1 MATSRT
7 PFHYGW
13 IIVLC
18 GALTLF
24 ACLGLARFAYG
35 MLLPAMR
42 ASLDFGYDRMGFIST
57 GNFVGYLAAVAL
69 APGVIRRWGPRW
81 TAVGGLLL
89 VAGSLLGISRSS
101 NFVPLLLL
109 YGLTGLGGGFANI
122 PIMVLV
128 SHWFRRERRG
138 RAAGLMILGSGAAIV
153 LSGLLIPVLNQRL
166 GPEGWRTG
174 WLLIGLVALGITILA
189 AALLRNDPA
198 ELGLEPLGSRVPLP
212 AQALEAHPPIG
223 GGSILARLGLVYFL
237 FGLTYMVFGT
247 FIVATM
253 VAELGYAEVK
263 AGQFWAWIG
272 LFSMASAVGFGILS
286 DRIGR
291 KGGLMVAFA
300 LQSAAFFCAG
310 AQLGSWGLLLAVVLF
325 GLSLFA
331 IPSIMAAAVG
341 DYLGLAQAASGF
353 SFITLC
359 FAVGQIFGPGGAG
372 MLAEA
377 SGSFSG
383 AYLASG
389 VLAAL
394 AVLLA
399 SRLPPPRS
407 ASST

>member
-1 MATSRT
+1 MAPSRP
-7 PFHYGW
+7 PFHYAW

-42 ASLDFGYDRMGFIST
+42 VSLDFGYDRMGFIST
-57 GNFVGYLAAVAL
+57 ANFVGYLAAVAL
-69 APGVIRRWGPRW
+69 APLAIRRLRARA
-81 TAVGGLLL
+81 TVIGGLLL
-89 VAGSLLGISRSS
+89 VAGSLLAISRSHS
-101 NFVPLLLL
+101 FPAFLLL

-122 PIMVLV
+122 PMMVLV
-128 SHWFRRERRG
+128 SHWFRRECRG
-138 RAAGLMILGSGAAIV
+138 RAAGLMILGNGAAIV
-153 LSGLLIPVLNQRL
+153 FSGLLIPALNQQL
-166 GPEGWRTG
+166 GAEGWRSG
-174 WLLIGLVALGITILA
+174 WLLLGLITLGVTLVVAL
-189 AALLRNDPA
+189 LLRNDPA
-198 ELGLEPLGSRVPLP
+198 QLGLEPLGSRVPLA
-212 AQALEAHPPIG
+212 AQELGTPPPKG
-223 GGSILARLGLVYFL
+223 GGNILLRLGLIYFF

-253 VAELGYAEVK
+253 VAEYGFDEAR

-272 LFSMASAVGFGILS
+272 LFSMASAVGFGALS

-291 KGGLMVAFA
+291 KGGLMVAYA
-300 LQSAAFFCAG
+300 LQASAFLSAG
-310 AQLGSWGLLLAVVLF
+310 SGLGNWSLLLAVALY

-353 SFITLC
+353 SIITLC
-359 FAVGQIFGPGGAG
+359 FAGGQILGPGGAG
-372 MLAEA
+372 IMAEA
-377 SGSFSG
+377 SGSFAG

-389 VLAAL
+389 ALAAV

-399 SRLPPPRS
+399 SRLPRPRS
-407 ASST
+407 AG

>member
-1 MATSRT
+1 MVPSRP
-7 PFHYGW
+7 PFHYAW

-57 GNFVGYLAAVAL
+57 ANFVGYLAAVAL
-69 APGVIRRWGPRW
+69 APLAIRRLRARA
-81 TAVGGLLL
+81 TVIGGLLL
-89 VAGSLLGISRSS
+89 VAGSLLAISRSDS
-101 NFVPLLLL
+101 FVPLLLL

-122 PIMVLV
+122 PMMVLV

-138 RAAGLMILGSGAAIV
+138 RAAGLMLLGNGAAIAF
-153 LSGLLIPVLNQRL
+153 SGLLVPALNQQL
-166 GPEGWRTG
+166 GAEGWRSG
-174 WLLIGLVALGITILA
+174 WLLLGLITLGVALVVAL
-189 AALLRNDPA
+189 LLRNDPA
-198 ELGLEPLGSRVPLP
+198 QLGLEPLGSRVPLAAP
-212 AQALEAHPPIG
+212 ELGTPPPKG
-223 GGSILARLGLVYFL
+223 GGHILLRLGLIYFF

-253 VAELGYAEVK
+253 VAEYGFDEAR

-272 LFSMASAVGFGILS
+272 LFSMVSAVGFGALS

-291 KGGLMVAFA
+291 KGGLMVAYA
-300 LQSAAFFCAG
+300 LQASAFLSAG
-310 AQLGSWGLLLAVVLF
+310 SGLGNWSLLLAVALY

-353 SFITLC
+353 SIITLC
-359 FAVGQIFGPGGAG
+359 FACGQILGPGGAG
-372 MLAEA
+372 IMAEA
-377 SGSFSG
+377 SGSFAG

-389 VLAAL
+389 ALAAV

-399 SRLPPPRS
+399 SRLPRPRS
-407 ASST
+407 AG

>member
-1 MATSRT
+1 MSTSRP
-7 PFHYGW
+7 PFHYAW

-57 GNFVGYLAAVAL
+57 ANFVGYLAAVAL
-69 APGVIRRWGPRW
+69 APLAIRRLLPRR
-81 TAVGGLLL
+81 TVIGGLLL
-89 VAGSLLGISRSS
+89 VAGSLLAISRSDS
-101 NFVPLLLL
+101 FVPLLLL
-109 YGLTGLGGGFANI
+109 YFLTGLGGGFANI
-122 PIMVLV
+122 PMMVLV

-138 RAAGLMILGSGAAIV
+138 RAAGLMILGNGAAIV
-153 LSGLLIPVLNQRL
+153 FSGLLIPALNQQL
-166 GPEGWRTG
+166 GAEGWRSG
-174 WLLIGLVALGITILA
+174 WLLLGLIALGVTLVVAL
-189 AALLRNDPA
+189 LLRDDPA
-198 ELGLEPLGSRVPLP
+198 QLGLEPLGSRVPLAAP
-212 AQALEAHPPIG
+212 ELGTPPPKG
-223 GGSILARLGLVYFL
+223 GGNILLRLGLIYFF

-253 VAELGYAEVK
+253 VAEFGFGEAK

-272 LFSMASAVGFGILS
+272 LFSMVSAVGFGALS

-300 LQSAAFFCAG
+300 LQASAFLSAG
-310 AQLGSWGLLLAVVLF
+310 SGFGSWSLLLAVALY

-341 DYLGLAQAASGF
+341 DYLGLSQAASGF
-353 SFITLC
+353 SLITLC
-359 FAVGQIFGPGGAG
+359 FGVGQILGPGGAG
-372 MLAEA
+372 IMAEA
-377 SGSFSG
+377 SGSFAG

-389 VLAAL
+389 VLAAV

-399 SRLPPPRS
+399 SRLPRPRS
-407 ASST
+407 AG

>member
-1 MATSRT
+1 MATSRI

-69 APGVIRRWGPRW
+69 APGVIRRWGPRL

-101 NFVPLLLL
+101 SFVPLLLL

-128 SHWFRRERRG
+128 AHWFRRERRG

-174 WLLIGLVALGITILA
+174 WLLIGLVALGITILS

-212 AQALEAHPPIG
+212 AQALEAHPPPG
-223 GGSILARLGLVYFL
+223 GGGILARLGLVYFL

-253 VAELGYAEVK
+253 VAEFGFTEVK
-263 AGQFWAWIG
+263 AGQLWAWIG
-272 LFSMASAVGFGILS
+272 LFSMASAVGFGVLS

-291 KGGLMVAFA
+291 KRGLMVAFA
-300 LQSAAFFCAG
+300 LQSAAFLCAG
-310 AQLGSWGLLLAVVLF
+310 SQLGSWGLLIAVVLF

-383 AYLASG
+383 AYLTSG

-407 ASST
+407 ASSG